1 MTKSNLLY
9 VPSNVKDCLQPQL
22 QHPSPM
28 HPKREQFEQDF
39 IKKGFQFVAKKYGAI
54 GIRFTINKINENL
67 KFVYDKAKWHLK
79 HILK

>member
-1 MTKSNLLY
+1 
-9 VPSNVKDCLQPQL
+9 
-22 QHPSPM
+22 M

-39 IKKGFQFVAKKYGAI
+39 IAKGFQFVAKKYGAI
-54 GIRFTINKINENL
+54 GIRFVINQINENL